1 MSSDAVERYREFLRA
16 TALDTAL
23 CWTVVEPVTRPVTIE
38 EVVRR
43 LGGDPS
49 TIAPSAPDE
58 VPPGHTAF
66 HLHPAGSAVALLE
79 VNDYQGSRP
88 EVLRRL
94 SDGARV
100 HSAFWNV
107 NAVSR
112 LSYAVYG
119 KVLASFEAL
128 PPPEDPGPL
137 DGDLDDLF
145 TGDDWQAALLAVVER
160 RTGVVLDDWVSRP
173 HPVAVLP
180 PVPFDPQPP
189 GFLGAADPDL
199 DALLRLAPERAR
211 RAALRLLVSG
221 VAATFDLAD
230 EPAVRAVVDALKT
243 GFAEDELH
251 YQALDGLQGGDRQR
265 RQALAAIQLAVAPP
279 GHWQDPLDAF
289 YLASVALAERWPELR
304 RQVRAI
310 VRET

>member
-1 MSSDAVERYREFLRA
+1 MPSEAVDRYGKLLRRN
-16 TALDTAL
+16 ALDTAL
-23 CWTVVEPVTRPVTIE
+23 CWTVVEPVTRPVTVE

-43 LGGDPS
+43 LGGDLVADS
-49 TIAPSAPDE
+49 VPDK
-58 VPPGHTAF
+58 VPPGHTVF
-66 HLHPAGSAVALLE
+66 HLHPAGSAVSLLE
-79 VNDYQGSRP
+79 VNDYQGSRT

-107 NAVSR
+107 NALSR

-128 PPPEDPGPL
+128 ALPEDTGPL
-137 DGDLDDLF
+137 DGDLDDLVAG
-145 TGDDWQAALLAVVER
+145 GDWKAGMLAVVER
-160 RTGVVLDDWVSRP
+160 RTGVALEDGWLTEP

-199 DALLRLAPERAR
+199 DALLRLAPEPAR

-243 GFAEDELH
+243 GFPKDELH
-251 YQALDGLQGGDRQR
+251 YQALDGLAGVDRR
-265 RQALAAIQLAVAPP
+265 ALAAIQLAIAPP

-289 YLASVALAERWPELR
+289 YQASLALAERWPELR

-310 VRET
+310 VREG